1 MPDNKDWMKNP
12 KLASVDKDKLELLSA
27 LASQGQGKCQ
37 NELLPFLMSAASQ
50 GKEQGLNF
58 SSQEISA
65 IIEVLKMGKSP
76 QEAARLDRIVS
87 LMKIMK

>member
-27 LASQGQGKCQ
+27 LASQGQGKSQ

-65 IIEVLKMGKSP
+65 IIEVLKMGKSR